1 MDNKQQLNDVRA
13 MMELINDNI
22 RERNTEVDA
31 IDVKVNKIGNVVVTM
46 SKRDNEF
53 KDLLEKNANKVEQLT
68 SVETDLKNI
77 SQTMFDEVTA
87 VSGAMSSNKDAIES
101 MTAHMSDLTELNKT
115 LAEETKDLV
124 TSHANTQMEHVSTL
138 KTDIASMTEQLQSL
152 DKTEELAMIE
162 TKLKHLQD
170 KTQEAVEK
178 TKQTEQS
185 FLTALEELTRQIN
198 RVDAKMSE
206 CAVLYEEA
214 RANSSQTDARLKAIE
229 YTLDAINELAQEQTA
244 KQEPEQESTEE
255 SIDEPESEDLQ
266 NVDIEVEGE

>member
-1 MDNKQQLNDVRA
+1 
-13 MMELINDNI
+13 
-22 RERNTEVDA
+22 
-31 IDVKVNKIGNVVVTM
+31 
-46 SKRDNEF
+46 
-53 KDLLEKNANKVEQLT
+53 
-68 SVETDLKNI
+68 
-77 SQTMFDEVTA
+77 
-87 VSGAMSSNKDAIES
+87 
-101 MTAHMSDLTELNKT
+101 
-115 LAEETKDLV
+115 
-124 TSHANTQMEHVSTL
+124 
-138 KTDIASMTEQLQSL
+138 MTEQLQSL

-255 SIDEPESEDLQ
+255 SVNEPESEDLQ

>member
-1 MDNKQQLNDVRA
+1 
-13 MMELINDNI
+13 
-22 RERNTEVDA
+22 
-31 IDVKVNKIGNVVVTM
+31 
-46 SKRDNEF
+46 
-53 KDLLEKNANKVEQLT
+53 
-68 SVETDLKNI
+68 
-77 SQTMFDEVTA
+77 MFDEVTA

-244 KQEPEQESTEE
+244 KQEQESTEE
-255 SIDEPESEDLQ
+255 SVDEPESEDLQ
-266 NVDIEVEGE
+266 NVDVEVEGE